1 MSSLRLKVTVNTIK
15 RKRIRDA
22 VNWYSMFS
30 VFIFWLI
37 CNERKEVKHVK
48 WHIFYA
54 VVVCTTKP
62 LPICSML
69 ISSCYRISDKN
80 IQVDLFKTMF
90 NRIFSMLFWQEM
102 DPEVANLQSCKKI
115 LFLLNKK
122 ELFLDKLL
130 SLIIIF
136 LYHVN

>member
-1 MSSLRLKVTVNTIK
+1 MSSLRLKVTVNKIK

-22 VNWYSMFS
+22 VNRYSMFS
-30 VFIFWLI
+30 VFIFWF
-37 CNERKEVKHVK
+37 NERKEVKHVR
-48 WHIFYA
+48 WHSFFYA

-62 LPICSML
+62 LPIWSML
-69 ISSCYRISDKN
+69 ISSCTRISDKN
-80 IQVDLFKTMF
+80 IQVDLC

-130 SLIIIF
+130 SLTIIF

>member
-1 MSSLRLKVTVNTIK
+1 MSSLRLKVTVNKIK

-22 VNWYSMFS
+22 VNRYSMFS
-30 VFIFWLI
+30 VFIFWF
-37 CNERKEVKHVK
+37 NERKEVKHVK
-48 WHIFYA
+48 WHRFFYA

-80 IQVDLFKTMF
+80 IQVDLFKTMC